1 MINIPVPT
9 LTTSNFDKYILMEIL
24 RRSLNNGF
32 LWEKYGVDHSV
43 IFLALL
49 DRHHISVAVT
59 FNTLIIVSFNARFS
73 NWSALTSVNKW
84 CYLISTFII
93 CRFLVLLSTFSITY
107 YLIQRYMKLF
117 YRYGTN
123 FFYMFISSLLVFYR
137 MLTKSWEGGLV
148 GGWQHYLH
156 PP

>member
-1 MINIPVPT
+1 MVESKFNIVCYLDDLMINIPVPA
-9 LTTSNFDKYILMEIL
+9 LTCSNFDKYILMEIL

-84 CYLISTFII
+84 SYLISTFII

-107 YLIQRYMKLF
+107 YLTQRYIKLF
-117 YRYGTN
+117 CC
-123 FFYMFISSLLVFYR
+123 
-137 MLTKSWEGGLV
+137 
-148 GGWQHYLH
+148 
-156 PP
+156 